1 MKKVINY
8 LELSVL
14 QNEYIALDKIENKTR
29 KILDRIDYLDDFFW
43 DSFSL
48 WLQQVEFSLIEARH
62 MCSVDIGNI
71 EDWKWVGDLEAV
83 GSKVSRF
90 DGVSHWSR
98 DFHLATHCW

>member
-43 DSFSL
+43 D
-48 WLQQVEFSLIEARH
+48 
-62 MCSVDIGNI
+62 VDQGKILMNDEGYQN
-71 EDWKWVGDLEAV
+71 A
-83 GSKVSRF
+83 
-90 DGVSHWSR
+90 
-98 DFHLATHCW
+98 